1 MGTETAQEGL
11 VFPFVHLNGTGRDEL
26 YRQRE
31 AVWDALEAVWD
42 ALREMSPNVR
52 DYYPYPDGPKKLA
65 AAVQQHRDRQGVVQE
80 LYDELEAEMDHILN
94 V

>member
-31 AVWDALEAVWD
+31 AVWDALESVYA
-42 ALREMSPNVR
+42 ALREMSPNAR
-52 DYYPYPDGPKKLA
+52 DYYPYPDASKKME
-65 AAVQQHRDRQGVVQE
+65 AAVQQHRDRQRMVQE
-80 LYDELEAEMDHILN
+80 LQDELELELDHVQN